1 MTQTLR
7 RELRLKFFEILSR
20 YLDNVIIPES
30 NANEMVDQLA
40 DVAFEL
46 LRSKP
51 VVDLKNSDPAW
62 SILAGVE
69 IGQEHVDEAVVSKEA
84 IDDFERQLGF
94 GILPWNSDATWTK
107 FYKFVVKVYKENQGV
122 WMDYVVWRDGDGKYG
137 KAMTNNAIR
146 KNPQMFMDTGYPT
159 YEASK
164 MYRTD
169 TRPEYKKVE
178 HVEETNA
185 VPNPFKKPAI
195 LRGKTGSHL

>member
-69 IGQEHVDEAVVSKEA
+69 ISEDALRELEVSNDA
-84 IDDFERQLGF
+84 TDSFERELHF
-94 GILPWNSDATWTK
+94 NPLPWNSNREWEK
-107 FYKFVVKVYKENQGV
+107 FYKFVVDEFKKNPEV
-122 WMDYVVWRDGDGKYG
+122 WHRYNNWRDEEGKYKG
-137 KAMTNNAIR
+137 AMTNPKIYA
-146 KNPQMFMDTGYPT
+146 KPSEFMAASFPAFLAHTAMYAKPKQDGGSGY
-159 YEASK
+159 YA
-164 MYRTD
+164 
-169 TRPEYKKVE
+169 
-178 HVEETNA
+178 
-185 VPNPFKKPAI
+185 
-195 LRGKTGSHL
+195 